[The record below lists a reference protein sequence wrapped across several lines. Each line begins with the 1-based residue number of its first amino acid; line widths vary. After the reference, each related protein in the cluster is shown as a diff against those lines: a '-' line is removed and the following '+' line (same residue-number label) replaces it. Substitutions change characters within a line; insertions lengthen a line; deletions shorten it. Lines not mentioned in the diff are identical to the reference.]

1 MIYYVSIGDRSFVV
15 DLGAEGVQVDGSPV
29 RVDMAH
35 VDGTD
40 VRNLLLDDASHR
52 LVARNDGKGRWSLHL
67 RGRRFEAEVL
77 DERTRSIREMT
88 GAGAGPTGPVPV
100 KAPMPGLM
108 VKVEVEVGDIVEA
121 GQGVA
126 IVEAMKMENEL
137 KAQGRGRVDAIH
149 VAEGD
154 TVEKDQ
160 VLVDFT
166 SLEEE
171 PVSE

>member
-1 MIYYVSIGDRSFVV
+1 
-15 DLGAEGVQVDGSPV
+15 
-29 RVDMAH
+29 
-35 VDGTD
+35 
-40 VRNLLLDDASHR
+40 
-52 LVARNDGKGRWSLHL
+52 VARNDGKGRWNLHL
-67 RGRRFEAEVL
+67 RGQRFEAEVL
-77 DERTRSIREMT
+77 DSRTRSIREMT

-137 KAQGRGRVDAIH
+137 KAQGPGKVHAIH

-171 PVSE
+171 SVSE